1 MCQAH
6 TVTKDVRRS
15 GSSARVRRSAEN
27 PLLGD
32 GEGRGVARRRGR
44 GAAGSECEMG
54 FRGKSEGSAGLGLYV
69 MGSRDTARKL
79 PEVRRALAPSGEVWD
94 QQPRQQEASALVD
107 HGGEG
112 FARAPSA

>member
-15 GSSARVRRSAEN
+15 GSSARVGGSAEN

-79 PEVRRALAPSGEVWD
+79 PEVSRALAPSGEVWD
-94 QQPRQQEASALVD
+94 QQPRQQEA
-107 HGGEG
+107 
-112 FARAPSA
+112 

>member
-1 MCQAH
+1 
-6 TVTKDVRRS
+6 
-15 GSSARVRRSAEN
+15 
-27 PLLGD
+27 
-32 GEGRGVARRRGR
+32 
-44 GAAGSECEMG
+44 MG